1 MTLAAFRGECLLSFD
16 IETSGP
22 IPGKYSMV
30 SIGACAVEDQSK
42 SFYREVVPMT
52 LQFVPEAMRII
63 GRDISYFQDSG
74 KEPPDVMREL
84 DEWVHSTS
92 GFRIPIFVAFNAPFD
107 WSFVNWY
114 FHHFL
119 GRNPL
124 GISALD
130 IKALYCGKFGT
141 SWDETRSSE
150 INQRLRRTEYHTH
163 NALDDAKEQAQ
174 LLVSVLESN
183 VP

>member
-1 MTLAAFRGECLLSFD
+1 VTLDAFQGECLLSFD
-16 IETSGP
+16 VETSGP

-30 SIGACAVEDQSK
+30 SIGACAVEDQNK
-42 SFYREVVPMT
+42 SFYREVVPLT
-52 LQFVPEAMRII
+52 PEFVPEAMQTI
-63 GRDISYFQDSG
+63 GRNMRYFQDVG
-74 KEPPDVMREL
+74 MEPADVMGEL
-84 DEWVHSTS
+84 DRWVHSTS
-92 GFRIPIFVAFNAPFD
+92 GSRRPVFVAFNAPFD

-114 FHHFL
+114 FYHFL

-141 SWDETRSSE
+141 SWDETRSSKVH
-150 INQRLRRTEYHTH
+150 QRLHRSEHHTH

-174 LLVSVLESN
+174 LLVSILEAD
-183 VP
+183 VH